1 MKHTT
6 LGNTGISVSA
16 LGYGAMELR
25 GPQVWN
31 GRGIDLP
38 HADRLLNSVLDSGI
52 NFIDTAPCYGISEE
66 TIGKCIA
73 HRRSEYIL
81 ATKCGGA
88 ITRHDK
94 GEWDISHDFK
104 EQTLRENID
113 ASLKLLKTDY
123 IDIWQLHNPKPDRIS
138 KDMIAA
144 VIEDL
149 KAQGKIRHG
158 AISTTMPFIKTFI
171 EWDFL
176 EAFQMAYSGLE
187 RNEERII
194 SDVAARGRGT
204 IIRGGVAQGDA
215 GRNSDEKWAY
225 FEQSNIAELFDDGET
240 PAGFLLRFVLTH
252 PGAQTVIV
260 GTSSTDHLKENVDAA
275 QKGPLTEEL
284 YEECKRRLDSAG
296 CTILWDAIN
305 GNPLR

>member
-6 LGNTGISVSA
+6 LGNTGISVSV

-31 GRGIDLP
+31 GRMIEQQY
-38 HADRLLNSVLDSGI
+38 ADRLLNNMLDSGI

-94 GEWDISHDFK
+94 GEWGLTHDFS
-104 EQTLRENID
+104 EETLRKNID
-113 ASLKLLKTDY
+113 TSLKLLKTDY
-123 IDIWQLHNPKPDRIS
+123 IDLWQLHNPKPDRIS

-149 KAQGKIRHG
+149 KKQGKIRHA

-171 EWDFL
+171 DWDFL
-176 EAFQMAYSGLE
+176 ETFQMAYSALE

-215 GRNSDEKWAY
+215 GRNSNEKRAY
-225 FEQSNIAELFDDGET
+225 FERSGIAALLDDGDT
-240 PAGFLLRFVLTH
+240 PSGFLLRFALTH
-252 PGAQTVIV
+252 PAVQTVIV
-260 GTSSTDHLKENVDAA
+260 GTANTDHLKENADAA
-275 QKGPLTEEL
+275 QKGPLTKEL
-284 YEECKRRLDSAG
+284 YEECKQRLDSAG
-296 CTILWDAIN
+296 CTILWDSIN